1 MKNPDITSDQELL
14 EAVKT
19 GNLDAYT
26 TFVRRYEKQIAS
38 TVISMLGDCP
48 EAQDVGQETFIRFY
62 KSLDNFRGDSS
73 PATYLTRI
81 AINLSLNEIK
91 RRKRNQS
98 RHAPLEQARQTAVK
112 GKSEEHFDLKENIQ
126 RAIQSLDPKYR
137 SVVVLRLVDGYST
150 KETAHILK
158 LPMGTVLSRLARAQ
172 AKLRKILSPMLG
184 ENHE

>member
-62 KSLDNFRGDSS
+62 KSKKNK
-73 PATYLTRI
+73 
-81 AINLSLNEIK
+81 NSL
-91 RRKRNQS
+91 
-98 RHAPLEQARQTAVK
+98 L
-112 GKSEEHFDLKENIQ
+112 
-126 RAIQSLDPKYR
+126 
-137 SVVVLRLVDGYST
+137 
-150 KETAHILK
+150 
-158 LPMGTVLSRLARAQ
+158 
-172 AKLRKILSPMLG
+172 
-184 ENHE
+184 